1 MPRSWGAEGNP
12 LIGMGFGANY
22 GGRGSRAGQGDAA
35 KYVVVGA
42 FFLMSLVALGI
53 PFLASKP
60 AAVVEAPK
68 PLQEAVELIE
78 VFVPTQRVAIG
89 SPLTAAMFQK
99 EVMSLTSVAALGGQ
113 PVRTVGDIEGRVA
126 KETIVPGRVLM
137 MNQVMDAPDYLLTKK
152 ITPGYRAITIQLD
165 NVTGIE
171 GWGIP
176 GSRVDVLWYAG
187 GGAPDAVVT
196 TLVKGVQVLSVQGKM
211 DLSAGAGQGYVPL
224 SSPNSEKSFTVT
236 LLVSPSDGQKIFL
249 ASRSGELSL
258 MLNGEYDAISDAA
271 PIESLTQ
278 RTLIER
284 ATGGAVKN
292 GAEDERLQG
301 IVKAKRPDGSV
312 EEWSVIQGR
321 VWRWDEG
328 QGSSWIE

>member
-1 MPRSWGAEGNP
+1 
-12 LIGMGFGANY
+12 MG
-22 GGRGSRAGQGDAA
+22 GQGDAT
-35 KYVVVGA
+35 KFIVVGG
-42 FFLMSLVALGI
+42 FLFMSLIALGI

-60 AAVVEAPK
+60 AAVVEPVK
-68 PLQEAVELIE
+68 PVQEAVELME
-78 VFVPTQRVAIG
+78 VFVPTQRAAQG

-113 PVRTVGDIEGRVA
+113 PVRTIGEIEGRVA

-137 MNQVMDAPDYLLTKK
+137 VSQVMDAPDYLLTKK
-152 ITPGYRAITIQLD
+152 ITPGYRAITIQLN

-176 GSRVDVLWYAG
+176 GSRVDVLWYASEG
-187 GGAPDAVVT
+187 GPDAVVT
-196 TLVKGVQVLSVQGKM
+196 TLIKGVQVLSVQGKM
-211 DLSAGAGQGYVPL
+211 DLAAGSPQGYVPL

-236 LLVSPSDGQKIFL
+236 LLVSPADGQKIFL

-258 MLNGEYDAISDAA
+258 MLNGEYDAVSDAA
-271 PIESLTQ
+271 PSEALSQ
-278 RTLIER
+278 RVLLER
-284 ATGGAVKN
+284 ATGGAGKRT
-292 GAEDERLQG
+292 GEDERLQG
-301 IVKAKRPDGSV
+301 IVKSKRPDGSV

-321 VWRWDEG
+321 VWRWDQG